1 MLKRILFLSFLV
13 ILSFFL
19 FFNPNVQTILAGVSI
34 LLFGMIM
41 LEEGFKTFTK
51 GPLQNVLKKATD
63 KLYKSITTG
72 AVVTAFIQ
80 SSSLVSVITISFIS
94 AGLINLSG
102 GIGLIFGANIG
113 TTATAW
119 LVAAFGLK
127 FKISSLALPVL
138 IFGLIFSFQKKNS
151 YKGIGNVLAGLGF
164 FFLGIHYMK
173 EGFDVFKDYIDLK
186 EFAVSGFLGALIYAG
201 LGVIITTILQS
212 SSATLALILTAL
224 AAQQIQY
231 ENALALAIGA
241 NVGTTITAILG
252 SLTSNV
258 AGKRLAGA
266 HFIFNVLTGIVAL
279 VFIFPLAKFVR
290 LFAETVGIAS
300 DDYTLKLAIF
310 HTLFN
315 VIGVLMLV
323 PFISR
328 LERFLTKVI
337 KDKASTDIARPK
349 YLYEAAMQFPTSA
362 VESLLKESKDLFKNA
377 IFEIVSH
384 ALNIHRDDI
393 KSDQKIKKIIK
404 KSTEDMNIDVE
415 ELYYKKVKTIYGE
428 IIKYATAIQSKLN
441 LSEKQNQA
449 VSEIKIANRK
459 MVEILNDVREINKNV
474 SRSLSLG
481 NPYLLEEY
489 NHFRAKVT
497 KVLRVIYLFRTEEN
511 AVEYGNKLRDLKLE
525 AKDNI
530 RHSNESIDNLIRK
543 DLIPA
548 EMASSLFNDNTNVN
562 DMIRKLIT
570 VAELLYGKMDTI
582 LDSNDQ

>member
-1 MLKRILFLSFLV
+1 
-13 ILSFFL
+13 
-19 FFNPNVQTILAGVSI
+19 
-34 LLFGMIM
+34 MIM

-138 IFGLIFSFQKKNS
+138 IFGLIFSFQKKNT

-186 EFAVSGFLGALIYAG
+186 EFAVSGFSGALIYAG

-279 VFIFPLAKFVR
+279 AFIFPLAKFVR

-543 DLIPA
+543 DLITA